1 MTRAMSEE
9 DVAVAEARMVNG
21 NDSFLNE
28 NDSEPISNETRDNKR
43 SKDGVLPESTS
54 TKQNNRLRQVL
65 LGTTCLYIFFYTGA
79 FYGWGPM
86 QLMLEDSGHFSS
98 QCAGGEED
106 LPCPKQSSILLNVQ
120 FVACLMMILSP
131 LMGAAIDKFGT
142 STVMNITFFVGAL
155 GLVFLTISTSLR
167 IDWMLFPTF
176 LLIGFMSVVT
186 GLFTVQTGLL
196 YPEGKSRDRVIS
208 GLNALLDAGGMTYL
222 VLWFVVENTEFSLPA
237 ISGLYLGLY
246 VLIMGVATFCW
257 IQVHKLRMWQEPL
270 NVVDDSFDDEA
281 MKQPK
286 HEDMTMTGT
295 TIEVADE
302 YAENEGNLAVSA
314 SGDDP
319 CDTCEV
325 GGQSECTTRNDT
337 AIDPKKSYTIIAMRP
352 PSKQLMSK
360 QFLALAGFFAF
371 HQSHNTWI
379 LTTTKDF
386 LSFLGDDEY
395 GNKYLSIFT
404 LLTPVSILGLPF
416 VDIILRKYGYSI
428 GLHFINLLGIAVG
441 LVKVTSTNLSVQVV
455 GFVMYSFYRC
465 FVFSITFSCLPTFLG
480 IDVLGKGCGFL
491 ILYGGILSFIVNI
504 PLSNVTM
511 NRLGRDFFLA
521 NLLYLIGCLPCV
533 ALCEIVRK
541 GFAVEKAA
549 KQS

>member
-1 MTRAMSEE
+1 MSEE
-9 DVAVAEARMVNG
+9 DVPTAEASMGAENS
-21 NDSFLNE
+21 SFLNE
-28 NDSEPISNETRDNKR
+28 NVSEPMPKVAGENKP
-43 SKDGVLPESTS
+43 SDHEILIESTS
-54 TKQNNRLRQVL
+54 TNRNDRLRHIL
-65 LGTTCLYIFFYTGA
+65 LGSTCLYIFFYTGA

-98 QCAGGEED
+98 RCNEDEQD

-131 LMGAAIDKFGT
+131 LMGAAIDNFGT
-142 STVMNITFFVGAL
+142 SAVMNITFLVGAL
-155 GLVFLTISTSLR
+155 GLVFLTIATSLG

-222 VLWFVVENTEFSLPA
+222 VLWYIVENAGVALPA
-237 ISGLYLGLY
+237 MCGIYLGFY

-257 IQVHKLRMWQEPL
+257 MQVRKLQISNESGGL
-270 NVVDDSFDDEA
+270 EVGSFDDL
-281 MKQPK
+281 
-286 HEDMTMTGT
+286 
-295 TIEVADE
+295 DE
-302 YAENEGNLAVSA
+302 YAENETNLDAIKSTTNE
-314 SGDDP
+314 DP
-319 CDTCEV
+319 CDKSE
-325 GGQSECTTRNDT
+325 GGEQLEDIVENEIRNDT
-337 AIDPKKSYTIIAMRP
+337 KSRYIIISHRP

-360 QFLALAGFFAF
+360 QFLTLAAFFAF

-386 LSFLGDDEY
+386 LSYLGDDEY
-395 GNKYLSIFT
+395 GNRYLSIFT

-416 VDIILRKYGYSI
+416 VDMILRKYGYSI

-455 GFVMYSFYRC
+455 GFVIYSFYRC
-465 FVFSITFSCLPTFLG
+465 FIFSITFSCLPTFLG
-480 IDVLGKGCGFL
+480 VDVLGKGCGFL

-511 NRLGRDFFLA
+511 NRLGGDFFTA

-533 ALCEIVRK
+533 AFCEIVRK
-541 GFAVEKAA
+541 GFAIEKIA